1 MTSYKVKSA
10 RVTDRKVGDVVTD
23 ADLAGLNVAALVEAG
38 HIEIVTR
45 AKAQKD
51 NEEL

>member
-10 RVTDRKVGDVVTD
+10 RVANRKVGDVVND
-23 ADLAGLNVAALVEAG
+23 SDLEGLNVTALIEAG
-38 HIEIVTR
+38 HIEPFTR

-51 NEEL
+51 SEDI

>member
-10 RVTDRKVGDVVTD
+10 RVADRKIGDVVTD
-23 ADLAGLNVAALVEAG
+23 ADLEGLNVAALIEAG
-38 HIEIVTR
+38 HIETVTR

>member
-10 RVTDRKVGDVVTD
+10 RVADRKIGDIVT
-23 ADLAGLNVAALVEAG
+23 ASDLEGCNVEALIDGG
-38 HIEIVTR
+38 HIEPVTR

-51 NEEL
+51 SEE